1 MQRADPSRIIRLF
14 DRHRRAGSLA
24 QNHEYVHAPLLT
36 PPPEPPQ
43 PPEFELH
50 LLDDLSGVDAADW
63 NRLTDVHPLLSHEFF
78 HALHSTGCASDD
90 SGWLPRFLTLWDR
103 AAPDPASA
111 SAALR
116 LKAAMPLYLKSH
128 SYGEYVFDWAWADA
142 YQRHGLAYYPK
153 LLAAI
158 PFSPVSGPRLLATT
172 DAERS
177 ALLRAALAL
186 ARDTSSLHILFPQA
200 EEATLMQS
208 EGMMLRSG
216 VQFHW
221 NNPGYASFEEFL
233 AQMSHDKRKKIK
245 QERRKLRD
253 AGASFRR
260 LRGNEIEEHDW
271 AFFARCYQRTYR
283 EHRSTPYLNL
293 EFFQR
298 LGQTMP
304 QHALLIVAELDG
316 KPIASALN
324 LYSQETLYGRY
335 WGALQYLP
343 CLHFETCYYQALEFC
358 IEEGIKVF
366 EGGAQ
371 GEHKLA
377 RGFLPVKT
385 QSAHWLAHPEF
396 SDAVERFLEREQ
408 LGIARYVDELNE
420 HSPYKAGDAD

>member
-1 MQRADPSRIIRLF
+1 LPDF
-14 DRHRRAGSLA
+14 DLR
-24 QNHEYVHAPLLT
+24 V
-36 PPPEPPQ
+36 
-43 PPEFELH
+43 
-50 LLDDLSGVDAADW
+50 LDDLSGIAAADW
-63 NRLTDVHPLLSHEFF
+63 NRLAGGNPMLSHEFF
-78 HALHSTGCASDD
+78 HALHQTGCAADA
-90 SGWLPRFLTLWDR
+90 SGWLPQFLTLWDQS
-103 AAPDPASA
+103 PPANTSA
-111 SAALR
+111 NPRLR
-116 LKAAMPLYLKSH
+116 AAMPLYLKSH

-158 PFSPVSGPRLLATT
+158 PFSPVSGVRLLAAT
-172 DAERS
+172 DAERA

-186 ARDTSSLHILFPQA
+186 AQNVSSLHVLFPQPQEA
-200 EEATLMQS
+200 ELMQAA
-208 EGMMLRSG
+208 GMMLRSG

-221 NNPGYASFEEFL
+221 NNPGYGAFEDFL
-233 AQMSHDKRKKIK
+233 AQLSHAKRKKIR
-245 QERRKLRD
+245 QERRKVRD
-253 AGASFRR
+253 AGVTFRR
-260 LRGNEIEEHDW
+260 LRGDDIKESDW
-271 AFFARCYQRTYR
+271 AFFSRCYRRTYR
-283 EHRSTPYLNL
+283 EHHSTPYLTL

-304 QHALLIVAELDG
+304 QHMLLIVAELEG

-358 IEEGIKVF
+358 IEQKIKVF

-385 QSAHWLAHPEF
+385 LSAHWLAHPEF
-396 SDAVERFLEREQ
+396 SDAVERFLEREHR
-408 LGIARYVDELNE
+408 GIENYVDELNE
-420 HSPYKAGDAD
+420 HSPYKDKALPET

>member
-1 MQRADPSRIIRLF
+1 MTSTREFAHPRASPSPCVRCRIN
-14 DRHRRAGSLA
+14 RAARTRQL
-24 QNHEYVHAPLLT
+24 
-36 PPPEPPQ
+36 
-43 PPEFELH
+43 PEFDLRV
-50 LLDDLSGVDAADW
+50 LDDLSGVDAAQW
-63 NRLTDVHPLLSHEFF
+63 NRLAPGHPLLSYEFF
-78 HALHSTGCASDD
+78 DALHSSACASAD
-90 SGWLPRFLTLWDR
+90 SGWLPQFLTLWDK
-103 AAPDPASA
+103 AAPNGVSGPAVRQ
-111 SAALR
+111 LR
-116 LKAAMPLYLKSH
+116 AAMPLYLKSH

-172 DAERS
+172 DAERA
-177 ALLRAALAL
+177 ALVRAALDL
-186 ARDTSSLHILFPQA
+186 AQHASSLHVLFPQPQ
-200 EEATLMQS
+200 EALLMQAA
-208 EGMMLRSG
+208 GMMLRSG

-221 NNPGYASFEEFL
+221 RNPGYASFDEFL
-233 AQMSHDKRKKIK
+233 AQLSHDKRKKIR
-245 QERRKLRD
+245 QERRKVGA

-260 LRGNEIEEHDW
+260 LRGDEIRESDW
-271 AFFARCYQRTYR
+271 AFFTRCYKHTYR

-304 QHALLIVAELDG
+304 QHVLLIVAELEG

-324 LYSQETLYGRY
+324 LYSQQTLFGRY

-358 IEEGIKVF
+358 IEQNIRVF

-408 LGIARYVDELNE
+408 QGIERYVDELNE
-420 HSPYKAGDAD
+420 HSPYKDAS